1 MRSPRFQA
9 VETIQRQGRT
19 VAHIRDTRAGRDL
32 WIHRRGE
39 RLYHWDRLDQPVDVP
54 LLRVAANMALDKH
67 AEELGRRTSKN
78 RGKHLSLADRQE
90 IRERYEGGEP
100 TASIAQ
106 SMGIHPTTVG
116 RSVKRRVGV

>member
-19 VAHIRDTRAGRDL
+19 VVSIRDTRAGRDL
-32 WIHRRGE
+32 WIHRLNG
-39 RLYHWDRLDQPVDVP
+39 RLLHWDRLDQPVDVP

-67 AEELGRRTSKN
+67 AEEVGRRTPEN
-78 RGKHLSLADRQE
+78 RGKQLSTDTRIE
-90 IRERYEGGEP
+90 IRERYEGGESP
-100 TASIAQ
+100 SSIAR
-106 SMGIHPTTVG
+106 SLGIHPSTVT